1 MLARFEPRLPATQ
14 FLDIATQFLDVATQ
28 FLDAAT
34 QFLDAATQLLDIPTQ
49 LRLPGLEPGL
59 TGPQLLDIPTQL
71 RLPGLEP
78 GLTGPQILDI
88 RVQTAEFAQDRI
100 VVAVDP
106 SSKGPDR
113 IRLPIPLVDDLHDLG
128 FQDGKAVLDRHLE

>member
-1 MLARFEPRLPATQ
+1 LLARFEPRLPATQ
-14 FLDIATQFLDVATQ
+14 FVDVATQ
-28 FLDAAT
+28 FLDIP
-34 QFLDAATQLLDIPTQ
+34 TQLLDISTQLLDISTQ

-59 TGPQLLDIPTQL
+59 AGA
-71 RLPGLEP
+71 
-78 GLTGPQILDI
+78 QILDI

>member
-1 MLARFEPRLPATQ
+1 LLARFEARLPATQ
-14 FLDIATQFLDVATQ
+14 FLDIATQFLDIATQ
-28 FLDAAT
+28 FLDIAT
-34 QFLDAATQLLDIPTQ
+34 QFLDIATQFLDIATQ
-49 LRLPGLEPGL
+49 LRLPGFEAGL
-59 TGPQLLDIPTQL
+59 A
-71 RLPGLEP
+71 
-78 GLTGPQILDI
+78 GPQILDI

-113 IRLPIPLVDDLHDLG
+113 IRLPIPLVDDLHHLG